1 VKLRTIISFVLAAF
15 VVVLLASPTLA
26 AGRVTLPE
34 PAKGKGDQ
42 CVADSSFMRKNHPTL
57 LKHQRDDTLRKG
69 IRGNE
74 FSLKECIACHA
85 VEGADAKPVTY
96 EDPKHF
102 CRTCHT
108 YVAVKIDCFE
118 CHASTPDK
126 KRQADELPKNHPPT
140 NALSGWRNQS
150 SQSCQG
156 G

>member
-1 VKLRTIISFVLAAF
+1 VKLPAIISFLLT
-15 VVVLLASPTLA
+15 VVVVAVLASPTYA
-26 AGRVTLPE
+26 AGRVSIPE

-42 CVADSSFMRKNHPTL
+42 CVADSDYMRKNHPSL
-57 LKHQRDDTLRKG
+57 LKHQRDDTLRQG

-74 FSLKECIACHA
+74 FSLKECVACHA
-85 VEGADAKPVTY
+85 VDGQDAKPVTY

-108 YVAVKIDCFE
+108 YVAVTLDCFE

-126 KRQADELPKNHPPT
+126 KRQTGELPKKHPPT
-140 NALSGWRNQS
+140 NALSSWRRMP
-150 SQSCQG
+150 SQTCQG